1 MSCGGCELGF
11 GGGGSESLIDLLF
24 LLLVSGEVVRKRKV
38 KCERIVNEVKDISEV
53 RYK

>member
-1 MSCGGCELGF
+1 MVDVSWGLGVESGGL
-11 GGGGSESLIDLLF
+11 ESFIDLLF
-24 LLLVSGEVVRKRKV
+24 LLLVSGEVVRKTEV